1 MAVLSDTNSRRRI
14 RILLHSLGKC
24 IKSTDRHMLLIDFR
38 LKTSGVTWQNG
49 ADVTVRAQFINN
61 GKLPNTRD
69 TNFRAISNA
78 WPVFA
83 ISHDLG
89 NVRAATT
96 PVVTSVGHIRDPA
109 LRYII
114 AGGATQLRSL
124 YFFTQFSTPAA
135 VVSKILP
142 ICITTPYS
150 LPGRF
155 HRS

>member
-1 MAVLSDTNSRRRI
+1 M
-14 RILLHSLGKC
+14 
-24 IKSTDRHMLLIDFR
+24 LIDSC
-38 LKTSGVTWQNG
+38 LKTPGVTWQNG
-49 ADVTVRAQFINN
+49 ADVLVRAQFINN
-61 GKLPNTRD
+61 GKLPNTQD
-69 TNFRAISNA
+69 TNFRPINDA

-124 YFFTQFSTPAA
+124 YFFSQFSTPADL
-135 VVSKILP
+135 VSSICP
-142 ICITTPYS
+142 I
-150 LPGRF
+150 
-155 HRS
+155 